1 MISKTSEILTTSRKD
16 TFKELLM
23 KEYRN
28 RQDEINNLENKIN
41 RMSLQEHQHEK
52 ITKERDLYAE

>member
-1 MISKTSEILTTSRKD
+1 
-16 TFKELLM
+16 M

>member
-1 MISKTSEILTTSRKD
+1 MISRTSEILSASRKD

-41 RMSLQEHQHEK
+41 RMSLQEHQHEI